1 MCFLNHPPSEEM
13 SEQAKNGFHGHP
25 RGDGS
30 LGSVSRGS
38 KPPASHGLYGALVK
52 SKPDAFDYADGMRP
66 AIFADKN
73 LQRHRTLHLAMPS
86 IIGVSGDWTI
96 GTSRRNKPRHVL
108 ADPRAVTCR
117 PVTAVAYSITIAR
130 THGVAFAAAR

>member
-30 LGSVSRGS
+30 LGSVSRGR

-73 LQRHRTLHLAMPS
+73 LQRHRTLHFAVPR
-86 IIGVSGDWTI
+86 IVGIRRIRTIRASG
-96 GTSRRNKPRHVL
+96 RNESGPIRST
-108 ADPRAVTCR
+108 P
-117 PVTAVAYSITIAR
+117 
-130 THGVAFAAAR
+130 